1 MLVPLRDALKDQDCQ
16 VRKVAVEALGDLQ
29 APDPAILTVLP
40 NAIGDQ
46 ARSVRWAAVEVL
58 RDLLEPWEISRS
70 QIQLL

>member
-1 MLVPLRDALKDQDCQ
+1 MLVPLRDALKDQDWQ

-29 APDPAILTVLP
+29 GLDPATLTVLP
-40 NAIGDQ
+40 NATGDQ

-58 RDLLEPWEISRS
+58 RDLLEPWEISRP